1 MCEREDQSG
10 GRCLTT
16 FIVYAT
22 IGQPMPRKFLGVD
35 AAHPTD
41 YSQTESHSN
50 DRMTPKHCY
59 CACLLKSFSLSLHFS
74 FFSGCTRQN
83 GSKST
88 RRMSAVHA
96 HSSLSPF
103 VLGHMGPWGWC
114 QSLES
119 PDEAFVKDAK
129 TNCYK
134 PASLFW
140 ILMEGET

>member
-1 MCEREDQSG
+1 MEDVSQHIHCLRHHWSTNAAKVSRGGCCTPER
-10 GRCLTT
+10 L
-16 FIVYAT
+16 
-22 IGQPMPRKFLGVD
+22 QPNRITLKRQND
-35 AAHPTD
+35 
-41 YSQTESHSN
+41 SQTLLL
-50 DRMTPKHCY
+50 RMSIKI
-59 CACLLKSFSLSLHFS
+59 FLSLFIFL